1 MQKGML
7 QINTLHPQVYVT
19 VSGNSGPRTRGLGL
33 GKEGIRMT
41 PAWGGASGTNDLE
54 EEGDQL

>member
-1 MQKGML
+1 ML
-7 QINTLHPQVYVT
+7 QIDTLDPQVYMT
-19 VSGNSGPRTRGLGL
+19 VPRDSGPRTRGRGL

-41 PAWGGASGTNDLE
+41 PAWGGAPGMNDLE